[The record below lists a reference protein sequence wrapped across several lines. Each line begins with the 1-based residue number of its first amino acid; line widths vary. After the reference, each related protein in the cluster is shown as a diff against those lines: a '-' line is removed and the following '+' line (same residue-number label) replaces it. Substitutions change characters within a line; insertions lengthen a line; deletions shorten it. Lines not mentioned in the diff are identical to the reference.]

1 MTETTGGD
9 GHPYPTAPP
18 PRVDPDDDGM
28 VVELNGAMTDEFE
41 VDRGYFQGGWEFAE
55 NSDGTWMLRFIDI
68 DVSGREQAV
77 FAYLVEDPHTV
88 VELRDALGE
97 VYEAM
102 TDQAPPEAVGAPSRG
117 GLLGRLRRDGRMA
130 LASSPAMRVAAVL
143 IVTVLAVLL
152 FVAIFRNAFS

>member
-1 MTETTGGD
+1 MTETPGGD
-9 GHPYPTAPP
+9 GRTAPAGSAP
-18 PRVDPDDDGM
+18 LEADPADGIVVDLNPAEIDDFD
-28 VVELNGAMTDEFE
+28 

-55 NSDGTWMLRFIDI
+55 NSDGSWMLRFIDI
-68 DVSGREQAV
+68 DSSGREQTV

-102 TDQAPPEAVGAPSRG
+102 TDQAPPEAVGTPSRG
-117 GLLGRLRRDGRMA
+117 GILGRLRRDGRMA

-143 IVTVLAVLL
+143 IVAVDRKS
-152 FVAIFRNAFS
+152 VV